1 MLMLNNFM
9 TSRSCSSGMPLM
21 SFPSNFQEC
30 GLGNPLPGI
39 QHENY
44 FTGSKGL
51 SILFWLVSPTNLQL
65 FMFQS
70 MAFNSRDIRAGKQLG
85 RNSRIWCLSNEG
97 GNELDAGFYGGACPV
112 NKHRTLLCLTK
123 DMVEESPKD

>member
-70 MAFNSRDIRAGKQLG
+70 MAFNSRDIRETAGEK
-85 RNSRIWCLSNEG
+85 
-97 GNELDAGFYGGACPV
+97 
-112 NKHRTLLCLTK
+112 
-123 DMVEESPKD
+123 VENLVSEH